1 MSARP
6 LDRTLRRGLGLTLK
20 HLGFFAV
27 GFVFV
32 LPLWW
37 ALVSSLR
44 PNTEVFADIFPFTPQ
59 ALLPVPFSLEAYEGI
74 IQRGFAQIIGNTL
87 LVALIT
93 VIAGLVVNGLA
104 GFAFAAFE
112 FKGKGAILTLVIVSF
127 MLPFEAIALP
137 LYTVTRQLGWID
149 NIAALIVPSI
159 ANGLAVFLFYQF
171 FRQIPKDYVEAARL
185 DGANWFD
192 IMRHVY
198 LPLSIPTMISAG
210 LLLFIFQWEAFL
222 WPLLAMPSQ
231 QFKVVQV
238 GMAAF
243 QQQYQTIWNQ
253 LFAVAVVTALIPIA
267 LLLPLQRYYVQGLA
281 GAGLKG

>member
-1 MSARP
+1 MARP
-6 LDRTLRRGLGLTLK
+6 VRQGLTLGFK
-20 HLGFFAV
+20 HLGYIVVA
-27 GFVFV
+27 FVFV

-37 ALVSSLR
+37 AVVSSLR
-44 PNTEVFADIFPFTPQ
+44 PNMEVFADIFPFTPK
-59 ALLPVPFSLEAYEGI
+59 ALLPAPFSLEAYEGV
-74 IQRGFAQIIGNTL
+74 IQRGFGQIIGNTM
-87 LVALIT
+87 LVAVITMIGGLI
-93 VIAGLVVNGLA
+93 VNGAA
-104 GFAFAAFE
+104 GFAFAVFD
-112 FKGKGAILTLVIVSF
+112 FKGKRIILTLIIISF

-137 LYTVTRQLGWID
+137 LYTVTLQLGWLD

-171 FRQIPKDYVEAARL
+171 FREVPKDYLEAARL
-185 DGANWFD
+185 DGANWID
-192 IMRHVY
+192 VLRHVY
-198 LPLSIPTMISAG
+198 IPLSIPTCISAG

-231 QFKVVQV
+231 QFKVIQV

-253 LFAVAVVTALIPIA
+253 LFAVAVITALIPIA

>member
-1 MSARP
+1 MSSNPVRQ
-6 LDRTLRRGLGLTLK
+6 GLSLGAK
-20 HLGFFAV
+20 HLVYALV
-27 GFVFV
+27 AFVFV

-37 ALVSSLR
+37 AIVSSLR
-44 PNTEVFADIFPFTPQ
+44 PNAEVFADIFPFTAK
-59 ALLPVPFSLEAYEGI
+59 ALLPSPASLEAYTGVFE
-74 IQRGFAQIIGNTL
+74 RGFGMIIANTL
-87 LVALIT
+87 IVALIT
-93 VIAGLVVNGLA
+93 MAAGLVVNGAA
-104 GFAFAAFE
+104 GFAFAMFD
-112 FKGKGAILTLVIVSF
+112 FKGKKYILTAIIISF

-137 LYTVTRQLGWID
+137 LYTVTQQLGWLD

-171 FRQIPKDYVEAARL
+171 FSQVPKDYAEAARL
-185 DGANWFD
+185 DGVSWIN
-192 IMRHVY
+192 ILLRIYV
-198 LPLSIPTMISAG
+198 PLSMPTCISAA

-231 QFKVVQV
+231 QFKVIQV

-253 LFAVAVVTALIPIA
+253 LFAVAVITALIPIA

-281 GAGLKG
+281 GAGIKG